1 MSDWTALGTAIK
13 ARLDRNGIELTSA
26 DVAEITD
33 VVDLWLRPQ
42 LHGYSKPHD
51 IILKVDWY
59 RRRNNA
65 LLHANSYLKAK
76 NSEALKRATFME
88 QQYNRLRKAVG
99 GHLQEIDDI
108 FKGDT
113 DE

>member
-76 NSEALKRATFME
+76 NSEALKRGTFYK
-88 QQYNRLRKAVG
+88 QQYNVLRKEVEG
-99 GHLQEIDDI
+99 YLRN
-108 FKGDT
+108 FDT
-113 DE
+113 ILRGESHE